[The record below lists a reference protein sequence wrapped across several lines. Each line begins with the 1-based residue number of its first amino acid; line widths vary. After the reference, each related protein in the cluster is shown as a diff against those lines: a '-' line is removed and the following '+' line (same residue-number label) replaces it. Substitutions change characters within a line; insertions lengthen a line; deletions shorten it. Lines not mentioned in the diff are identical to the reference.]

1 MSVLKKLSMPLVAT
15 LFVALAVLGQL
26 GNWFTSLDAAGGDV
40 LLRLDKTHRQPPQRI
55 LLVDIDQSSLD
66 HPDMLEM
73 AGNWPW
79 GRAVHGELLDFL
91 LARGV
96 SAVAFDLIFSEPD
109 VFRPES
115 DAVLGRAARDPR
127 VFMPLVVAADGVPS
141 RLAGLPELMGVKPGP
156 DADPEAGLPLI
167 VPKALDPASWRTG
180 VINFLPDDDQ
190 IGRRYW
196 VDYRHRGW
204 HLPSLPARV
213 AQAQGITVPD
223 VESVVLHWYGR
234 PFRRISYQELFLAS
248 QKSDPGVLP
257 ELKDSLVIIGAAAPG
272 LHDLRPTPLGAST
285 LGPDILATLLGNLL
299 DDDWLR
305 PVSGGW
311 NVLLTLF
318 GVGGVFLL
326 FRYRVNAARLAGGL
340 LLLSAL
346 AIGLA
351 WLLLGRNQ
359 QWLPFSALAAVWL
372 AFAGASTVSYLR
384 ERAQRDHA
392 VQMFS
397 RFLDANVV
405 DSLTSGGALANAE
418 TGSSREITI
427 LFSDIRG
434 FTTLSETRTPEEVV
448 SILNRYFD
456 LQVAAIFAE
465 GGTLD
470 KFIGDAIM
478 AFWNAP
484 VETPD
489 HAVKGV
495 RAALGMVRQLE
506 IFKAEMG
513 EFGQGFDIGIG
524 IHTGPAVVGFLGA
537 SQRLD
542 YTAIGDTVN
551 LGSRI
556 EGLTKGVSRILV
568 SEATMQACGDA
579 FIFVD
584 HGEFHV
590 KGRVQP
596 VRLFEPKERS

>member
-1 MSVLKKLSMPLVAT
+1 MPLLKKLSSPTLAAIFLILV
-15 LFVALAVLGQL
+15 VLGEL
-26 GNWFTSLDAAGGDV
+26 AGWFTAFNAAGGDI
-40 LLRLDKTHRQPPQRI
+40 LLRLDKNRRSPPERI

-79 GRAVHGELLDFL
+79 GRAVHGELLQFL
-91 LARGV
+91 LDRQVA
-96 SAVAFDLIFSEPD
+96 AVAFDLIFSEPD

-115 DAVLGRAARDPR
+115 DAVLSNVGRDER
-127 VFMPLVVAADGVPS
+127 VFFPLVVAADGVAS
-141 RLAGLPELMGVKPGP
+141 KFSGLPPQMGIVAGP
-156 DADPEAGLPLI
+156 DADPAAGLPLI
-167 VPKALDPASWRTG
+167 VPKALDPACWRTG
-180 VINFLPDDDQ
+180 VINFLADDDQ

-196 VDYRHRGW
+196 VDYRHGGW
-204 HLPSLPARV
+204 HIPSLPARL
-213 AQAQGITVPD
+213 ARAQGIAVPD
-223 VESVVLHWYGR
+223 VDAVTLHWYGK
-234 PFRRISYQELFLAS
+234 PFRRVSYHELFLAS
-248 QKSDPGVLP
+248 QRSDAGQLP
-257 ELKDSLVIIGAAAPG
+257 ELKNSLVIIGAAAPG

-305 PVSGGW
+305 PVSSGW
-311 NVLLTLF
+311 NVLLAVL
-318 GVGGVFLL
+318 GVSGVFGL
-326 FRYRVNAARLAGGL
+326 FRYRVNAVRLAGGL
-340 LLLSAL
+340 LVLTVAAVGLSY
-346 AIGLA
+346 G
-351 WLLLGRNQ
+351 LLGRHL
-359 QWLPFSALAAVWL
+359 QWLPFSALAATWL
-372 AFAGASTVSYLR
+372 AFASASTVSYLR
-384 ERAQRDHA
+384 EKGMRDHA

-405 DSLTSGGALANAE
+405 DSLTRGGALATAE

-434 FTTLSETRTPEEVV
+434 FTTLSESRTPEEVV
-448 SILNRYFD
+448 NILNRYFD
-456 LQVAAIFAE
+456 LQVSAVFAE

-484 VETPD
+484 VLEPL
-489 HAVKGV
+489 HAVKAV
-495 RAALGMVRQLE
+495 RASLGMVRQLE

-556 EGLTKGVSRILV
+556 EGMTKGVSRILV
-568 SEATMQACGDA
+568 SEATMRACGDT
-579 FIFVD
+579 FDFVD

-596 VRLFEPKERS
+596 VRLFEPKEKA